1 MTGPGISGFKA
12 HPDREQFQNYLFEVP
27 PGTWTGRLDYV
38 AWGKSHN
45 LLCYFTDAASG
56 AKWRLSTFWNR
67 QFRPHG
73 DGPEFDKEPLGSRYE
88 ITVEASKTGMP
99 KFVTALRLE

>member
-12 HPDREQFQNYLFEVP
+12 HPDREQFRDYLFEVP

-38 AWGKSHN
+38 AWGKAHN
-45 LLCYFTDAASG
+45 LLCYFTDEASG

-67 QFRPHG
+67 QFRPHE
-73 DGPEFDKEPLGSRYE
+73 DGPEMTGVAIGSRLE
-88 ITVEASKTGMP
+88 ISTETSKNGMP
-99 KFVTALRLE
+99 KWTTAKPL